1 MKKTYYEFE
10 EEISPKAYLH
20 YNAFSNQFLLL
31 NKQKQDIWSKYDCSE
46 IEKREPLFFK
56 KLLDASFI
64 IPDSFDEFE
73 VSKYIKNKMQCGS
86 SMYHIVINTTLDCNL
101 NCWYCYENKI
111 SGSKLKDEV
120 IEAIKKN
127 IEIEYSLARF
137 NTLKLSFFGGEP
149 FLNFEG
155 IKKILNYAKEF
166 CNRKSIELIADFTTN
181 ATLINE
187 QHINFLKDFRCHFQI
202 TFDGDR
208 LIHNRIKRDILKPA
222 TDTYQKTINVLQ
234 CINET
239 IKLRWIAVR
248 INFSNRTL
256 EKIEEIINDISFLD
270 RRYTYVILKKVWQI
284 SKENVDALLLHTAI
298 QKFFDNNFLLDYY
311 IMPKGHV
318 CFAERDREV
327 LFNFDGQVFKC
338 STISSF
344 DENESLGKLDLSTGQ
359 LQWDLS
365 KISYWQ
371 KDMLQ
376 EKCTRCKWYPACLG
390 PCNRQLLA
398 HKGNF
403 ICTFDS
409 INMNTKEFLM
419 YAFKFHLLKEELNKL
434 EK

>member
-10 EEISPKAYLH
+10 EKISPNAYLH

-31 NKQKQDIWSKYDCSE
+31 NKQKQDIWSKYDCRE
-46 IEKREPLFFK
+46 IEKREPIFFK
-56 KLLDASFI
+56 KLLEASFI
-64 IPDSFDEFE
+64 IPEDFNEFE
-73 VSKYIKNKMQCGS
+73 ISKYRRSKMQYDS

-101 NCWYCYENKI
+101 NCWYCYENRI

-127 IEIEYSLARF
+127 LEVEYSLTPF

-149 FLNFEG
+149 FLNFDG
-155 IKKILNYAKEF
+155 IKKILSITKEF
-166 CNRKSIELIADFTTN
+166 CDTKNIELIADFTTN

-187 QHINFLKDFRCHFQI
+187 QQINFLKDFRCHFQI

-208 LIHNRIKRDILKPA
+208 PIHNKIKRDILKPE
-222 TDTYQKTINVLQ
+222 TDTYQKTINTLQ

-239 IKLRWIAVR
+239 INSRWIAIR

-256 EKIEEIINDISFLD
+256 EKIEEIINDINFMD

-284 SKENVDALLLHTAI
+284 SKEKIDTLLLHTAI
-298 QKFFDNNFLLDYY
+298 QKFFDNKFLLDYY
-311 IMPKGHV
+311 IMPKGHI

-344 DENESLGKLDLSTGQ
+344 DEKESLGKLDLSTGR
-359 LQWDLS
+359 LEWDLS

-376 EKCTRCKWYPACLG
+376 DKCIKCKWLPACLG

-409 INMNTKEFLM
+409 INMNTKEFLI

-434 EK
+434 EE